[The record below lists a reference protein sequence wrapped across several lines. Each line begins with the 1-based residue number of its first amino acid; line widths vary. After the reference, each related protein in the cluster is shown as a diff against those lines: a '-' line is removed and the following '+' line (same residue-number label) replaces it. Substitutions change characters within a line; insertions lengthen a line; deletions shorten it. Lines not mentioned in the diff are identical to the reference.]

1 MKGADSPDNL
11 SRSEEE
17 SSEISLEVKKASVF
31 NKLKPLKKH
40 KKIREKI
47 FSKNLNQIK
56 LPQKNLKYINTDNS
70 YYKFV
75 GKSIFVFMNS
85 NDDPLIIIGP
95 DWPLV
100 ACLFSIFNFFYI
112 MIIIKFWGR
121 FTRTDKLV
129 NQISYWIFMITFF
142 HTSFINQGYPKNS
155 SSRRNGNPREKYF
168 YCSEC
173 QFYVE
178 RNLDCYHCD
187 KCGICIEGQDH
198 HCPWIGKC
206 VGKNNAISFYI
217 FTVSALFSMFY
228 ILLAFPK
235 IFGHSANK

>member
-17 SSEISLEVKKASVF
+17 NLEISLEVKKSSIF
-31 NKLKPLKKH
+31 NKLKPLKRH

-47 FSKNLNQIK
+47 FSKNLNQIT
-56 LPQKNLKYINTDNS
+56 LPQKKLKYYNADNT

-85 NDDPLIIIGP
+85 NDDPIIIIGP

-112 MIIIKFWGR
+112 MIIIKFWGK
-121 FTRTDKLV
+121 FSLNNKLV
-129 NQISYWIFMITFF
+129 NQISYWIFIISFC
-142 HTSFINQGYPKNS
+142 HTSFINQGYPKNT
-155 SSRRNGNPREKYF
+155 SSRRKGNPREKYY
-168 YCSEC
+168 YCNEC
-173 QFYVE
+173 QFYIE
-178 RNLDCYHCD
+178 RTLDCFHCD

-217 FTVSALFSMFY
+217 FTISAIFSMLY

-235 IFGHSANK
+235 IFK

>member
-17 SSEISLEVKKASVF
+17 NLEISLEVKKRSIF
-31 NKLKPLKKH
+31 KKLKPFKKL
-40 KKIREKI
+40 KKIREKM
-47 FSKNLNQIK
+47 FSKNLNKITS
-56 LPQKNLKYINTDNS
+56 LPQKNLKYYNADNG

-121 FTRTDKLV
+121 FTLNNKLV
-129 NQISYWIFMITFF
+129 NQISYWIFMISFS
-142 HTSFINQGYPKNS
+142 HTSFINQGFPKNS
-155 SSRRNGNPREKYF
+155 SSRRNGNPREKYYF
-168 YCSEC
+168 CSEC
-173 QFYVE
+173 QFYIE
-178 RNLDCYHCD
+178 RTLDCFHCD

-217 FTVSALFSMFY
+217 FTISAIFSMFY

-235 IFGHSANK
+235 IFRY

>member
-1 MKGADSPDNL
+1 
-11 SRSEEE
+11 
-17 SSEISLEVKKASVF
+17 
-31 NKLKPLKKH
+31 
-40 KKIREKI
+40 
-47 FSKNLNQIK
+47 
-56 LPQKNLKYINTDNS
+56 
-70 YYKFV
+70 
-75 GKSIFVFMNS
+75 MNS

-121 FTRTDKLV
+121 FTLNNKLV
-129 NQISYWIFMITFF
+129 NQISYWIFMISFS
-142 HTSFINQGYPKNS
+142 HTSFINQGFPKNS

-168 YCSEC
+168 YCNEC

-178 RNLDCYHCD
+178 RTLDCFHCD

-217 FTVSALFSMFY
+217 FTISAIFSMFY

-235 IFGHSANK
+235 IFRY

>member
-1 MKGADSPDNL
+1 MKGEGDDSPNNL
-11 SRSEEE
+11 SRSEEDT
-17 SSEISLEVKKASVF
+17 SEISLEIKSTSTF
-31 NKLKPLKKH
+31 TKLKPVKKQ
-40 KKIREKI
+40 KKIEENI
-47 FSKNLNQIK
+47 FSKNLSQIT
-56 LPQKNLKYINTDNS
+56 LPQKNLKYYTEGNS

-100 ACLFSIFNFFYI
+100 ACLFSLVNFFYI
-112 MIIIKFWGR
+112 MIIIKFWGL
-121 FTRTDKLV
+121 FSLTSKLV
-129 NQISYWIFMITFF
+129 NQISYWIFMISFG
-142 HTSFINQGYPKNS
+142 HTSFINQGFPKNS

-168 YCSEC
+168 YCNEC

-178 RNLDCYHCD
+178 RTLDCFHCD

-198 HCPWIGKC
+198 HCAWIGKC
-206 VGKNNAISFYI
+206 VGKGNHISFYI
-217 FTVSALFSMFY
+217 FTVSAIFSMFY

-235 IFGHSANK
+235 IFK

>member
-17 SSEISLEVKKASVF
+17 NLEISLEVKKRSIF
-31 NKLKPLKKH
+31 NKLKPFKKR
-40 KKIREKI
+40 KKIREKML
-47 FSKNLNQIK
+47 SKNLNKITT
-56 LPQKNLKYINTDNS
+56 LPQKNLKYINADNG

-121 FTRTDKLV
+121 FTLNNKLV
-129 NQISYWIFMITFF
+129 NQISYWIFMISFS
-142 HTSFINQGYPKNS
+142 HTSFINQGFPKNS

-178 RNLDCYHCD
+178 RTLDCFHCD

-217 FTVSALFSMFY
+217 FTISYNFKKNKFIY
-228 ILLAFPK
+228 IF
-235 IFGHSANK
+235 

>member
-1 MKGADSPDNL
+1 M
-11 SRSEEE
+11 
-17 SSEISLEVKKASVF
+17 
-31 NKLKPLKKH
+31 
-40 KKIREKI
+40 
-47 FSKNLNQIK
+47 FSKNLNKITT
-56 LPQKNLKYINTDNS
+56 LPQKNLKYINADNG

-75 GKSIFVFMNS
+75 GKSIFVFMDS

-121 FTRTDKLV
+121 FTLNNKLV
-129 NQISYWIFMITFF
+129 NQISYWIFMISFS
-142 HTSFINQGYPKNS
+142 HTSFINQGFPKNS

-178 RNLDCYHCD
+178 RTLDCFHCD

-198 HCPWIGKC
+198 HCPCIGKC

-217 FTVSALFSMFY
+217 FTISAIFSMFY

-235 IFGHSANK
+235 IFRY

>member
-1 MKGADSPDNL
+1 M
-11 SRSEEE
+11 
-17 SSEISLEVKKASVF
+17 
-31 NKLKPLKKH
+31 
-40 KKIREKI
+40 
-47 FSKNLNQIK
+47 FSKNLNKITT
-56 LPQKNLKYINTDNS
+56 LPQKNLKYINADNG

-121 FTRTDKLV
+121 FTLNNKLV
-129 NQISYWIFMITFF
+129 NQISYWIFMISFS
-142 HTSFINQGYPKNS
+142 HTSFINQGFPKNS

-178 RNLDCYHCD
+178 RTLDCFHCD

-217 FTVSALFSMFY
+217 FTISAIFSMFY

-235 IFGHSANK
+235 IFRY

>member
-47 FSKNLNQIK
+47 FSKNLNQIT
-56 LPQKNLKYINTDNS
+56 LPQKKLKYYNADNT

-121 FTRTDKLV
+121 FTLNNKLV
-129 NQISYWIFMITFF
+129 NQISYWIFMISFS
-142 HTSFINQGYPKNS
+142 HTSFINQGFPKNS

-178 RNLDCYHCD
+178 RTLDCFHCD

-198 HCPWIGKC
+198 HCVWIGKC

-217 FTVSALFSMFY
+217 FTVAAVFSMFY
-228 ILLAFPK
+228 ILMAFPK
-235 IFGHSANK
+235 IFK

>member
-17 SSEISLEVKKASVF
+17 NLEISLEVKKRSIF
-31 NKLKPLKKH
+31 KKLKPFKKLKKI
-40 KKIREKI
+40 KEKM
-47 FSKNLNQIK
+47 FSKNLNKITS
-56 LPQKNLKYINTDNS
+56 LPQKNLKYYNADIG

-121 FTRTDKLV
+121 FTLNNKLV
-129 NQISYWIFMITFF
+129 NQISYWIFMISFS
-142 HTSFINQGYPKNS
+142 HTSFINQGFPKNS
-155 SSRRNGNPREKYF
+155 SSRRNGNPREKYYF
-168 YCSEC
+168 CSEC
-173 QFYVE
+173 QFYIE
-178 RNLDCYHCD
+178 RTLDCFHCD

-217 FTVSALFSMFY
+217 FTISAIFSMFY

-235 IFGHSANK
+235 IFRY